1 MYSYT
6 YDQVSGGIIL
16 NSTPTNFSKE
26 PRPVYAPELDLLGF
40 EQYWSY
46 DKQDDIPYMWAE
58 SNVYWYRGIQ
68 IAKTKG
74 GDLYNAPELIPIRAE
89 DGSIPFSK
97 LDGDVLQQID
107 IVDMC
112 AKNAELLTILE
123 DTTVKKIVK
132 EYEKFKKKLD
142 IFHVAFSGGKDSAVL
157 LDLVKKALPVGSY
170 VVIFGDT
177 GMEFPDTYT
186 FPQQTNLNNKE
197 KIVLKTILIMQAVD
211 QRLGGSIPVLKP
223 TDQNLSYA
231 FEGDWD
237 ELENECK
244 SIAKSLVNKGVLI
257 LTPISDGKKVY
268 SAAVL
273 AGDGAKIDKYKDEVR
288 KAGTIID
295 VKKLDVDLLS
305 ASAHKFN
312 GPKGIGFLYIKRGT
326 NLLPFNDGGAQEYGM
341 RAGTENIAAIVA
353 MAVAL
358 KQNVELMERH
368 QKRLLNLEKELLN
381 GLQETGLNFIRNG
394 SESHVPG
401 NVSLSFQGADQEAG
415 VADVRL

>member
-40 EQYWSY
+40 GQYWSY

-107 IVDMC
+107 IIDMC

-132 EYEKFKKKLD
+132 EYEKFKNKLD

-177 GMEFPDTYT
+177 GMEFPDTYEAVKQT
-186 FPQQTNLNNKE
+186 RQQCE
-197 KIVLKTILIMQAVD
+197 VD
-211 QRLGGSIPVLKP
+211 GTPFYRRFCSLGG
-223 TDQNLSYA
+223 
-231 FEGDWD
+231 
-237 ELENECK
+237 
-244 SIAKSLVNKGVLI
+244 
-257 LTPISDGKKVY
+257 
-268 SAAVL
+268 
-273 AGDGAKIDKYKDEVR
+273 
-288 KAGTIID
+288 
-295 VKKLDVDLLS
+295 
-305 ASAHKFN
+305 
-312 GPKGIGFLYIKRGT
+312 
-326 NLLPFNDGGAQEYGM
+326 
-341 RAGTENIAAIVA
+341 
-353 MAVAL
+353 
-358 KQNVELMERH
+358 
-368 QKRLLNLEKELLN
+368 
-381 GLQETGLNFIRNG
+381 
-394 SESHVPG
+394 
-401 NVSLSFQGADQEAG
+401 
-415 VADVRL
+415 